1 MIDERVLLLPI
12 SAVNALKKVRRAC
25 EVCVNVDHSLLED
38 VFSVMMGNC
47 PVLVCTYNFREINRP
62 GICEARIASIRL
74 HICVLR
80 KENANLQPDHANLAS
95 QIQGLEINLFR
106 NYCVM

>member
-1 MIDERVLLLPI
+1 MMIDERVLLLPI

-47 PVLVCTYNFREINRP
+47 QGNIVRETNDATTPR
-62 GICEARIASIRL
+62 
-74 HICVLR
+74 
-80 KENANLQPDHANLAS
+80 
-95 QIQGLEINLFR
+95 
-106 NYCVM
+106 